1 MNAPTSGVPTS
12 GAPTSDAPTSSAPT
26 SSAPTSKVPTSKV
39 WFITGTSRGFGREF
53 ALAALRR
60 GDRVAATAR
69 TLSALDDLVAEYGD
83 AVLSLRLDVTDRAA
97 DHDAVRQARERFGRI
112 DVVVNNAGYGHFGA
126 VEEVTEPE
134 LRAQLETNFFGA
146 LWVTQAALPI
156 LREQG
161 GGHIVQMSSI
171 GGVGA
176 FANLGAYHASKWAL
190 EAISESLAAEIEPL
204 GIHVTLVEPGGF
216 DTDWSGSSARTS
228 EHSATY
234 DFVREAAARRR
245 GAQSPG
251 SPAAAAAALLE
262 IVDSDRPPLRVL
274 FGAQAHQIV
283 TGIYEH
289 RLHTWQNTTNLSHL
303 AQGTD

>member
-1 MNAPTSGVPTS
+1 MSTPISKPANKPTDNQGDPM
-12 GAPTSDAPTSSAPT
+12 
-26 SSAPTSKVPTSKV
+26 SKV

-69 TLSALDDLVAEYGD
+69 SVTALDGLVAEYGD
-83 AVLSLRLDVTDRAA
+83 LVLPLRLDVTDRVACQS
-97 DHDAVRQARERFGRI
+97 AVQRARERFGRI

-126 VEEVTEPE
+126 VEELTEPE
-134 LRAQLETNFFGA
+134 LRAQLDTIFFGA
-146 LWVTQAALPI
+146 VWVTQAALPI

-161 GGHIVQMSSI
+161 SGHLVQMSSI

-190 EAISESLAAEIEPL
+190 EAISESLAIEVEPL
-204 GIHVTLVEPGGF
+204 GVRVTLVEPGGF
-216 DTDWSGSSARTS
+216 DTDWSGPSASTS
-228 EHSATY
+228 EHSPTY

-245 GAQSPG
+245 GAQAPG

-262 IVDSDRPPLRVL
+262 VVDSEQPPLRVL
-274 FGAQAHQIV
+274 FGAQAPQIV
-283 TGIYEH
+283 TGIYER
-289 RLHTWQNTTNLSHL
+289 RLQTWQDGADL
-303 AQGTD
+303 ALLAHGSRA

>member
-1 MNAPTSGVPTS
+1 M
-12 GAPTSDAPTSSAPT
+12 
-26 SSAPTSKVPTSKV
+26 SKV

-53 ALAALRR
+53 AVAALRR

-69 TLSALDDLVAEYGD
+69 SVTALDDLAAEFGD
-83 AVLSLRLDVTDRAA
+83 RLLPLRLDVTDRAA
-97 DHDAVRQARERFGRI
+97 DEAAVRQAHERFGRI

-146 LWVTQAALPI
+146 VWVTQAALPV

-161 GGHIVQMSSI
+161 SGHVVQMSSI

-190 EAISESLAAEIEPL
+190 EAISESLAIEVEPL

-216 DTDWSGSSARTS
+216 DTDWAGPSARTS

-234 DFVREAAARRR
+234 EFVREAAARRR
-245 GAQSPG
+245 GAQAPG
-251 SPAAAAAALLE
+251 SPEAAADALLR
-262 IVDSDRPPLRVL
+262 IVDSEHPPLRAL
-274 FGAQAHQIV
+274 FGAQALPIV
-283 TGIYEH
+283 TAIYER
-289 RLHTWQNTTNLSHL
+289 RLRTWQDGAEL
-303 AQGTD
+303 ARLAHGEH